1 MLHITE
7 ARHRKEVNGFRSAFW
22 RSASWRGASKR
33 WMLLLAP
40 AALLAPV
47 LLRAVDAPQISAQNY
62 LAEVKY
68 LASPEL
74 KGRAT
79 GSPELEKA
87 AAYISGQFKSFGLKP
102 VSGND
107 YLQPFTVTV
116 NAHLGPQNSFSSKSF
131 STQNAGAALNLTEGR
146 DFVPFSFSSSGK
158 LSGQVVFAGY
168 GITAS
173 DLHYD
178 DYAGLDVKDKI
189 VLILRHEPQEN
200 DEKSIFDG
208 KEMTSHATFADK
220 ASNAKMH
227 GARGVILVN
236 DMAAHSKDSDKL
248 LDFGSVTGP
257 TDAGVL
263 FVQVKEADAAAWI
276 KAEGR
281 DLHQIE
287 AGIDQDLKP
296 RSFALSKLTVDLSV
310 DVEHD
315 MKTVHN
321 VEAFLPGQ
329 TSEYVIVGAHYD
341 HLGLGDEHSLAPSQ
355 IGTIHPGADDNA
367 SGTAGV
373 IELARY
379 FSKQPKPKRGILFL
393 TFAGEELGLLGSS
406 WYVNHP
412 LLPLANA
419 VAMVNMDMIGRI
431 RDGKVYVNGTG
442 TGSTLPKLINDLAPP
457 PGFKFDLSENLG
469 YGGSDHMSFTIKS
482 VPVVFFFSG
491 LHGDYHKPSDT
502 ADKINAGDAAKLLG
516 YVAEVVD
523 RLDSAPDRPQFIRV
537 AEAQEPSGAAAGGG
551 SGYGPNFG
559 SVPDF
564 DEPPKGVRFA
574 DVRDGTPAA
583 KAGLKAGD
591 ILIEFDGKEIGN
603 LYDFTYALRAKKP
616 GDEVLVKVLRGSQTI
631 EAKVLLTERK

>member
-1 MLHITE
+1 MLHPSE
-7 ARHRKEVNGFRSAFW
+7 SQHHQKVARLRGTWPLCGLLVLCTGALAF
-22 RSASWRGASKR
+22 
-33 WMLLLAP
+33 AP
-40 AALLAPV
+40 TPAPV
-47 LLRAVDAPQISAQNY
+47 NPQTY
-62 LAEVKY
+62 LSEIKY

-87 AAYISGQFKSFGLKP
+87 ANYIAGLFKSFGLKP

-116 NAHLGPQNSFSSKSF
+116 NAHLGPNNRF
-131 STQNAGAALNLTEGR
+131 STEDAGAAATLGDGR
-146 DFVPFSFSSSGK
+146 DYVPFSFSSSATVTG
-158 LSGQVVFAGY
+158 GVVFAGY
-168 GITAS
+168 GITAP

-178 DYAGLDVKDKI
+178 DYAGLDVKDKV
-189 VLILRHEPQEN
+189 VLILRHQPQEN
-200 DEKSIFDG
+200 NDKSVFG
-208 KEMTSHATFADK
+208 KDLTSHATFAEK
-220 ASNAKMH
+220 ASNAKVH
-227 GARGVILVN
+227 GARGVILIN
-236 DMAAHSKDSDKL
+236 DTPAHPKESDKL
-248 LDFGSVTGP
+248 LTFGTATGP
-257 TDAGVL
+257 TDSGVV
-263 FVQVKEADAAAWI
+263 FVQVKEADAEAWL

-287 AGIDQDLKP
+287 ADIDKDLKP
-296 RSFALSKLTVDLSV
+296 QSFALTKLTVNLSV

-315 MKTVHN
+315 VKTVHN
-321 VEAFLPGQ
+321 VEAYLPGS
-329 TSEYVIVGAHYD
+329 TSEYVVIGAHYD

-373 IELARY
+373 IELARWY
-379 FSKQPKPKRGILFL
+379 SHQPKPKRGILFL

-406 WYVNHP
+406 YYVNHP
-412 LLPLANA
+412 LLPLKDA

-442 TGSTLPKLINDLAPP
+442 TGTTLAKLIDDIPAP

-482 VPVVFFFSG
+482 VPVLFFFSG

-502 ADKINAGDAAKLLG
+502 ADKINAPDAAKLLG
-516 YVAEVVD
+516 YVSEVVD
-523 RLDSAPDRPQFIRV
+523 QLDSAPGRPQFVRTT
-537 AEAQEPSGAAAGGG
+537 EPKEPSAGGGGGG

-574 DVRDGTPAA
+574 DVIDGSPASM
-583 KAGLKAGD
+583 AGLKAGD

-616 GDEVLVKVLRGSQTI
+616 GDVVLVKVLRGSQTI
-631 EAKVLLTERK
+631 EAKVLLTERR

>member
-1 MLHITE
+1 MPRRAVLRRM
-7 ARHRKEVNGFRSAFW
+7 AFALPLAVCSFSAF
-22 RSASWRGASKR
+22 AF
-33 WMLLLAP
+33 AP
-40 AALLAPV
+40 ATIN
-47 LLRAVDAPQISAQNY
+47 PQTY

-87 AAYISGQFKSFGLKP
+87 AAYISGLFKSFGLKP

-107 YLQPFTVTV
+107 YEQPFTVTV
-116 NAHLGPQNSFSSKSF
+116 NAHLGPGNSFN
-131 STQNAGAALNLTEGR
+131 STDSPGAPVNGAVNAAW
-146 DFVPFSFSSSGK
+146 VPFSFSSSGK
-158 LSGQVVFAGY
+158 ISGSVVFAGY
-168 GITAS
+168 GVTDAAR
-173 DLHYD
+173 HYD
-178 DYAGLDVKDKI
+178 DYAGIDVKDKI
-189 VLILRHEPQEN
+189 VLMLRHEPQE
-200 DEKSIFDG
+200 G
-208 KEMTSHATFADK
+208 KELSSHATFADK

-236 DMAAHSKDSDKL
+236 DVAAHPNDGDKL
-248 LDFGSVTGP
+248 LEFGTATGP
-257 TDAGVL
+257 TDAGIL
-263 FVQVKEADAAAWI
+263 FVQVKEAQAETWM

-281 DLHQIE
+281 DLREIE
-287 AGIDQDLKP
+287 AGIDKDLQP
-296 RSFALSKLTVDLSV
+296 RSFAMAKLNVNVSV
-310 DVEHD
+310 DIQHD
-315 MKTVHN
+315 TRTVHN
-321 VEAFLPGQ
+321 VEAYLPGT
-329 TSEYVIVGAHYD
+329 TSEYVVIGAHYD

-355 IGTIHPGADDNA
+355 IGQIHPGADDNA

-373 IELARY
+373 IELARW

-406 WYVNHP
+406 YYVNHP
-412 LLPLANA
+412 LLPLENA
-419 VAMVNMDMIGRI
+419 VAMINMDMIGRI
-431 RDGKVYVNGTG
+431 RDGKVYINGTG
-442 TGSTLPKLINDLAPP
+442 TGSTLAKLVDDLKPP
-457 PGFKFDLSENLG
+457 EGFHFDLSENLG

-502 ADKINAGDAAKLLG
+502 ADKINSGDAAKLLG
-516 YVAEVVD
+516 YVAEVEQK
-523 RLDSAPDRPQFIRV
+523 LSEAPDRPKFIRTV
-537 AEAQEPSGAAAGGG
+537 EPQEPVTGAAGGG

-603 LYDFTYALRAKKP
+603 LYDFTYALRAKKA
-616 GDEVLVKVLRGSQTI
+616 GDEVLVKVLRGTQTI
-631 EAKVLLTERK
+631 EAKVLLTERR